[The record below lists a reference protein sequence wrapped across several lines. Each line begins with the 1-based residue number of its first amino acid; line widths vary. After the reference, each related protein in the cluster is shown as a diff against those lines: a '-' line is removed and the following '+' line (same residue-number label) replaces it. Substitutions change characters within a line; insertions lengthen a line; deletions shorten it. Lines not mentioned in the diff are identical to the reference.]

1 MEKEFFEKLNKH
13 CMDFGLG
20 LNEVLFEKIFYIINN
35 NIPIL
40 KYENPYK
47 VKPVTIYLT
56 EEILAYL
63 EEFTLKN
70 NVNKRDVY
78 YTAMK
83 SLEEDDLKKADQY
96 SNDIALTKSSN
107 NDSKTNL
114 NSKNNIK
121 SNLKHKTKNHKKDK
135 SRSNKNNKSDTN
147 ADSQISPSVDD
158 NIKSSASGS
167 SNNLK
172 KTKTQKTKKTK
183 NNKKTKTKK
192 TKNNK
197 KTILEDDNSILSMKT
212 DLEGN
217 ISVETITNEEYNLK
231 KLKNNKSQKDSKNS
245 KKDFSPKKYLSSFDS
260 KAHLFRKYG
269 ALIEEYEMEYKN
281 NKINRLIKDFDKDKD
296 LKLFDGE
303 FKTIRVDSLSTSL
316 KKEFEESKDFF
327 NNICGHKLDDYQ
339 RLAAIADDDNLQIIA
354 GAGTGKTL
362 TLISKVKY
370 LIQIK
375 GVDPRRILCL
385 SFNSSSAS
393 ELREK
398 LENELGRFIETK
410 TFHSLGL
417 KIIGSFDKNIKSR
430 SMDYDRFF
438 IAKFKNSLTISEMED
453 MIKLGYDIFHISKY
467 AFEDLISSRQNL
479 SREDKIF
486 EEYNFVLSQCP
497 LPGLIED
504 FMESFK
510 RKNYSFDQFY
520 SFYTDPYYFSINDY
534 SKDTIENRHRFLDI
548 VFKFYLEYELYLLRN
563 NMVDFSDMINKSIG
577 LVELLGLKYS
587 YDYILIDEY
596 QDTSYLNYKLIRAIK
611 DKTNSKIVVVGDDWQ
626 SIYGFRD
633 TNVEL
638 FTEFPKY
645 FKNPTIVFTNETY
658 RNSQELI
665 DVASN
670 FVLSNTK
677 QIKKNLV
684 SNVPTENPPI
694 KVSYISGN
702 DKSKNDILSKI
713 IFDLTENYPGST
725 LYILARNKDIIKKY
739 LSKNSFNAE
748 NIKQIG
754 KSNNLKIIY
763 PENSDIKNSDKLN
776 INFKTIH
783 ASKGLE
789 ADNVIILLDD
799 KFPSTRSSHSL
810 LNYVSSDYDFS
821 SKKANE
827 ERRLFYVAL
836 SRTRNNVYIISELF
850 NKSDFMRELEDFWD
864 LNKFKNSFEIYY
876 NCDDN
881 KN

>member
-1 MEKEFFEKLNKH
+1 
-13 CMDFGLG
+13 MDFGLG

-35 NIPIL
+35 NLPIL
-40 KYENPYK
+40 KYETPYK

-56 EEILAYL
+56 DEILAYL
-63 EEFTLKN
+63 EEFTLKKN
-70 NVNKRDVY
+70 INKRDVY

-83 SLEEDDLKKADQY
+83 SLEEDDLKNADDY
-96 SNDIALTKSSN
+96 CNDIIKTESPD
-107 NDSKTNL
+107 NDVKIKD
-114 NSKNNIK
+114 KNNIK
-121 SNLKHKTKNHKKDK
+121 SNLKHNTKGHKKDT
-135 SRSNKNNKSDTN
+135 SLLNKNNKVDKN
-147 ADSQISPSVDD
+147 PNSQRSYSEND
-158 NIKSSASGS
+158 NIKSADSRS
-167 SNNLK
+167 SDNFKTKKAKTKRTK
-172 KTKTQKTKKTK
+172 KTKSKKDKRTKKTK
-183 NNKKTKTKK
+183 NNKKTS
-192 TKNNK
+192 
-197 KTILEDDNSILSMKT
+197 IDDNNILSMKT

-217 ISVETITNEEYNLK
+217 ISIETITSEEYNLK
-231 KLKNNKSQKDSKNS
+231 KLKNSKKSKNS
-245 KKDFSPKKYLSSFDS
+245 KKDFSPRKYLSSFDS
-260 KAHLFRKYG
+260 KEHLFSKYG
-269 ALIEEYEMEYKN
+269 PLIEEYEMEYKN

-296 LKLFDGE
+296 LELFDGKFKTVSIESMSSSLKNE
-303 FKTIRVDSLSTSL
+303 FK
-316 KKEFEESKDFF
+316 ESSDFF

-339 RLAAIADDDNLQIIA
+339 RLAAIVDDDNLQIIA

-370 LIQIK
+370 LIQSK

-385 SFNSSSAS
+385 SFNTSSAR

-438 IAKFKNSLTISEMED
+438 IERFKNSLTINEMED

-467 AFEDLISSRQNL
+467 AFEDLISSRKNL
-479 SREDKIF
+479 SKEDKIV

-534 SKDTIENRHRFLDI
+534 SKSTIENRHRFLDI
-548 VFKFYLEYELYLLRN
+548 VSKFFLEYELYLLKN

-611 DKTNSKIVVVGDDWQ
+611 HKTNCKIVVVGDDWQ

-633 TNVEL
+633 TNIEL

-645 FKNPTIVFTNETY
+645 FKNPTIVFTKETY

-665 DVASN
+665 DVASK
-670 FVLSNTK
+670 FVLSNNK
-677 QIKKNLV
+677 QITKNLI
-684 SNVPTENPPI
+684 SNVSAENPPI
-694 KVSYISGN
+694 KVSYIHGN

-739 LSKNSFNAE
+739 LSKNSFNGE
-748 NIKQIG
+748 NLKQIG

-763 PENSDIKNSDKLN
+763 PENSHIKDSDKLD

-789 ADNVIILLDD
+789 ADNVIVLLDD

-810 LNYVSSDYDFS
+810 LNYVSSDYDIS
-821 SKKANE
+821 SKKVNE

-850 NKSDFMRELEDFWD
+850 NKSDFMRELEDFWG

-876 NCDDN
+876 NCDEDEN
-881 KN
+881 